1 MDAPPRALITGAARR
16 VGAEIARRLHADYDL
31 LLHAR
36 ASRDAAEAAAAR
48 FNARRAGSARVIT
61 AELADE
67 TSRAALCAAVGA
79 APLDLLVLNASRYG
93 RSDLDATPVA
103 RNADL
108 RAFLEVNVVASWDL
122 ALRLRPLLAAAA
134 QASGDAAIV
143 LILDVYA
150 QHPLPGYEAYSISR
164 AAGAMLVQALA
175 RALGPAGIRV
185 NGVAPGTVLWAE
197 TPEPERA
204 ETAAALTSGTALGR
218 IGSPADVAQA
228 VRYLADAHYVTGSVL
243 PVDGGRGTHI

>member
-1 MDAPPRALITGAARR
+1 MESKPRALITGAARR

-36 ASRDAAEAAAAR
+36 ASRNEAEAAAAR
-48 FNARRAGSARVIT
+48 FNARRAGSARVVSG
-61 AELADE
+61 ELADE
-67 TSRAALCAAVGA
+67 ASRAALCAAVGS

-93 RSDLDATPVA
+93 RSDLDATPAA

-108 RAFLEVNVVASWDL
+108 RALLEVNVVASWDL

-134 QASGDAAIV
+134 QANGDAAV
-143 LILDVYA
+143 VVILDIYA
-150 QHPLPGYEAYSISR
+150 QRPLPGYEAYSISR

-175 RALGPAGIRV
+175 RALCPAGIRV

-197 TPEPERA
+197 TPERA

-243 PVDGGRGTHI
+243 AVDGGRGTHI